1 MKNKK
6 TIKTIPAFASDT
18 EEAKFWNGADSTEYF
33 SGKGG
38 VSLKMPKRT
47 TVISL
52 RLPDRLLAR
61 LKNLASM
68 KDVAYQA
75 LLKIYLDEKVREEMS
90 TLHVKNMG

>member
-6 TIKTIPAFASDT
+6 AIKTIPAFSSDA
-18 EEAKFWNGADSTEYF
+18 EESKFWDQADSTEYF
-33 SGKGG
+33 SGTGG

-61 LKNLASM
+61 LKNLAKL
-68 KDVAYQA
+68 KDVAYQS
-75 LLKIYLDEKVREEMS
+75 LLKIYLDEKVREEMAGMMP
-90 TLHVKNMG
+90 KRR